1 MSRSGIDW
9 ESNCDPYR
17 IIPTYNPKAW
27 FKLDQAFSFG
37 APGMACSAFNSAVSI
52 TVVVVG

>member
-1 MSRSGIDW
+1 MFVFVAFVSLVVKTKSVY
-9 ESNCDPYR
+9 E
-17 IIPTYNPKAW
+17 
-27 FKLDQAFSFG
+27 KLRGRLIAQTAFIFG